1 MDLDKPSVTNADEA
15 NAAVE
20 QIFADEAGT
29 TDVEGEGNGGA
40 DTLDLTTFSKL
51 AGREFTSNEDLIKHY
66 KGLNSLVGDQKIAEL
81 RKLEEAGKSG
91 TQNAPA
97 GDDDLKARLE
107 TMEKTL
113 VKKDFLL
120 DTPTAREYLDLV
132 EAVSEKKGISLIE
145 AWKEI
150 ETKVQTSQGQ
160 SNGQTPLIGK
170 NRVTPPDDNARMN
183 ELAALTSKGDQA
195 AASELVMAT
204 VFGKR

>member
-1 MDLDKPSVTNADEA
+1 MDPMDKPSVTNADEA

-132 EAVSEKKGISLIE
+132 EAVSEKKGISLNE

-170 NRVTPPDDNARMN
+170 NRVNPPDNAGEIQSLTERAQNGDEAARM
-183 ELAALTSKGDQA
+183 
-195 AASELVMAT
+195 ELVQKT
-204 VFGKR
+204 VYGK

>member
-132 EAVSEKKGISLIE
+132 EAVSEKKGISLNE

-170 NRVTPPDDNARMN
+170 NRVNPPDNAGEIQSLTQRAQAGDEAARM
-183 ELAALTSKGDQA
+183 
-195 AASELVMAT
+195 ELVQKT
-204 VFGKR
+204 VYGK